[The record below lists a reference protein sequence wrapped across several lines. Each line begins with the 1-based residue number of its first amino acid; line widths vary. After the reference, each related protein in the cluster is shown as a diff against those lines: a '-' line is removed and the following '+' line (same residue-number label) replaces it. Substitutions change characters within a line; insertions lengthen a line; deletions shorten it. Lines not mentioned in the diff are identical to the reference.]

1 VEAIRVTVRR
11 GSVVEAVHRVHCVAV
26 QDGEVV
32 AQVGDS
38 GLVCFYRSSA
48 KPIQALQLVRAGP
61 KVPDEEL
68 AIACASHRAE
78 PAQLQAARLL
88 LERARAVEG
97 DLECGLQEGRVPEPL
112 FHNCSGKHAGML
124 AVCRA
129 RGWPTEGY
137 RLPAHAL
144 QRAILADVADAADV
158 RADEIET
165 AVDGCGVVTFALPLE
180 RMAFSFSGLEDL
192 GGGARVAAA
201 MRAHPELVGGV
212 GALDTDLMTGGG
224 GWLAKGGAE
233 GLLCALGPGRVGIA
247 LKCEDGSFNHLRP
260 ALGRFLELLDRP
272 VDGIGPEPLL
282 NSRGEIVGEIA
293 ASE

>member
-1 VEAIRVTVRR
+1 VEAISVTVRR
-11 GSVVEAVHRVHCVAV
+11 GSVIEAVHRVHCVAV
-26 QDGEVV
+26 QGGEVV
-32 AQVGDS
+32 AEAGDP

-48 KPIQALQLVRAGP
+48 KPIQALQLVRAVP

-88 LERARAVEG
+88 LERARAAEG

-124 AVCRA
+124 AICRA

-180 RMAFSFSGLEDL
+180 RMAFAFSRLEEPD
-192 GGGARVAAA
+192 GGTRVATA
-201 MRAHPELVGGV
+201 MRAHPELVGGT
-212 GALDTDLMTGGG
+212 GSLDTALMTAGA

-233 GLLCALGPGRVGIA
+233 GLLCALGPERVGIA

-282 NSRGEIVGEIA
+282 NSRGETVGEIA